1 MTAGGHGSMACMAQE
16 YHGDGDVD
24 GSLHKIGNTGVTH
37 VNEWKVCYTWRET
50 EALEVTRARGRMT

>member
-1 MTAGGHGSMACMAQE
+1 MACMAQE